1 MLAFSCEVI
10 DCLPTCSGFLSRRD
24 PPEIFET
31 DGERRHSLAEASAE
45 YDRLLKTYRELDYE
59 TVILPKVS
67 VEERADF
74 VLRTLR

>member
-1 MLAFSCEVI
+1 ML
-10 DCLPTCSGFLSRRD
+10 PKFLTSIIGSRN
-24 PPEIFET
+24 
-31 DGERRHSLAEASAE
+31 
-45 YDRLLKTYRELDYE
+45 DRLLKTYRELDYE